1 MLHFTDLV
9 LLEVPKVWHVQVIIV
24 RLGFTLAATSATAAE
39 AATAE
44 VTARQQA
51 AHSEQG
57 LKVLALFVV
66 ILRHSTL
73 RVLRTKTVNVTLF
86 LSCHPWRDANFIF

>member
-9 LLEVPKVWHVQVIIV
+9 LLEVTKVRHVQVIIV
-24 RLGFTLAATSATAAE
+24 HLGFTFAATSATAAE

-51 AHSEQG
+51 AHSKQG
-57 LKVLALFVV
+57 LKLLASNRV
-66 ILRHSTL
+66 IFATL
-73 RVLRTKTVNVTLF
+73 
-86 LSCHPWRDANFIF
+86 